1 MATLEI
7 EHPIVIGTYIP
18 LNEPTLEDV
27 LSQFVGE
34 VNNAVTRQMIIFA
47 LDNLNMRNGTNIT
60 IDDLELN

>member
-18 LNEPTLEDV
+18 LNEPTLKDV

-34 VNNAVTRQMIIFA
+34 VNNAVTRQRIIFV
-47 LDNLNMRNGTNIT
+47 LDNLNMRNGTNIA